1 MQLTHQQQVACPDC
15 GDQLH
20 VPVPDSDTELTV
32 SRWVGAFG
40 EQTELTCSE
49 EHTFWV
55 AYC

>member
-1 MQLTHQQQVACPDC
+1 MQRIQQQQVACPDC
-15 GDQLH
+15 EEHLG

-49 EHTFWV
+49 GHTFWV
-55 AYC
+55 SYC